1 MKTREEIFD
10 VYLNLYSSDIKV
22 KKIINPF
29 YVPDEQSILDSI
41 KSTEEKYRQSLP
53 EIALSD
59 SEIVIVSNKIKA
71 IHSVYQEEGDALLGD
86 YTHDYKWY
94 EDFLNAGNEEY
105 YWERYKTYLAV
116 QKHFAPEVIKTLEN
130 DTLRKIMS
138 YLGNPNEESGF
149 SVRGLVVGDVQSG
162 KTSNYLGLITK
173 AADAGYK
180 VIFILTGTIESLRK
194 QTQIRV
200 EEGFVGYDVV
210 SAVDVGVGRG
220 DKTPKSFTSR
230 LKDFV
235 ADDDQNTNIKI
246 SNYPS
251 EPMIFVVKKNASV
264 LSKLYTS
271 LKNINTTKQYQQIKA
286 PMLLIDDEADNASIN
301 TRKPEDDPTKI
312 NKYIRNI
319 LKLFSRSSYVGFT
332 ATPFA
337 NVFISYESKYIQ
349 VNAKNYGIPQNRPR
363 LLMMSVYVGNDEI
376 LRGKIK
382 EYFDSLGKTEEKVIE
397 IYKKSKYYQEKQIKD
412 LLRIDNDP
420 TSVLWKEA
428 LECTP
433 NDTVSRRKIWQENPE
448 IVHKDGMVTD
458 EKFIRTITTKQDRH
472 PNSGNIYFDSGVA
485 GRGKFRYL
493 TPRECLLFMGF
504 EDKDYESL
512 QANNPE
518 QRVKSKLFPRD
529 KIIRMAGNSI
539 PVKML
544 EGFFYQLYKIEPIME
559 GN

>member
-1 MKTREEIFD
+1 M
-10 VYLNLYSSDIKV
+10 
-22 KKIINPF
+22 KKIYNIVELFSGIGSQARALKNIGININVQATCEWDMHAF
-29 YVPDEQSILDSI
+29 IAYDAMHESY
-41 KSTEEKYRQSLP
+41 ENLP
-53 EIALSD
+53 EVEKMTKEQILEILKKYTLSNNGKEAMNYATLHSYSEKVLKRMLSAIKRTHNLVDISTVTGEQMPDNTDILTYSFPCQDLSNVGAFHGYNKGIDKD
-59 SEIVIVSNKIKA
+59 SGSR
-71 IHSVYQEEGDALLGD
+71 SSLL
-86 YTHDYKWY
+86 W
-94 EDFLNAGNEEY
+94 
-105 YWERYKTYLAV
+105 
-116 QKHFAPEVIKTLEN
+116 Q
-130 DTLRKIMS
+130 
-138 YLGNPNEESGF
+138 
-149 SVRGLVVGDVQSG
+149 VGRILTEMRQSG
-162 KTSNYLGLITK
+162 KQLPRYLIMENVPTLLSQRHFSNFQEWINELTALG
-173 AADAGYK
+173 
-180 VIFILTGTIESLRK
+180 
-194 QTQIRV
+194 
-200 EEGFVGYDVV
+200 
-210 SAVDVGVGRG
+210 
-220 DKTPKSFTSR
+220 
-230 LKDFV
+230 
-235 ADDDQNTNIKI
+235 
-246 SNYPS
+246 
-251 EPMIFVVKKNASV
+251 
-264 LSKLYTS
+264 
-271 LKNINTTKQYQQIKA
+271 
-286 PMLLIDDEADNASIN
+286 
-301 TRKPEDDPTKI
+301 
-312 NKYIRNI
+312 
-319 LKLFSRSSYVGFT
+319 
-332 ATPFA
+332 
-337 NVFISYESKYIQ
+337 YESKYIQ

-433 NDTVSRRKIWQENPE
+433 NDTKSRRKIWLENPE
-448 IVHKDGMVTD
+448 IVHKDGTVTD
-458 EKFIRTITTKQDRH
+458 DKFIRTITTKQDRH